1 VLHFFTGQHSDY
13 HKPSDDWEKINFK
26 GEEKVLEYIIK
37 VIEETESLPKMKFL
51 TTKNTE
57 EGKSSFKVTLGIM
70 PDYTFEGK
78 GLRVDGV
85 TKGKP
90 ADAAGLLQGDLIIQ
104 LGEIKIN
111 DINDYMKALSKF
123 NKGES
128 TGVIISRAGKEMK
141 MKVTF

>member
-1 VLHFFTGQHSDY
+1 
-13 HKPSDDWEKINFK
+13 
-26 GEEKVLEYIIK
+26 

-85 TKGKP
+85 TKGKS
-90 ADAAGLLQGDLIIQ
+90 ADAAGLLQGDLIVQ

-128 TGVIISRAGKEMK
+128 TEVTISRVGKEMK